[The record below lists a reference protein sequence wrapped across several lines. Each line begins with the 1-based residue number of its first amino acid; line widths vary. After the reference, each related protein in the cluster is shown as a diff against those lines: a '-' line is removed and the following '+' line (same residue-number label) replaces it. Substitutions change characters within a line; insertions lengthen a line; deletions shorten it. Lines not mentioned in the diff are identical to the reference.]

1 MNTWI
6 WGPPAW
12 RFLHTLSFSPQAS
25 TVAPQLETFLL
36 AMGAVL
42 PCVYCRDSFH
52 AFVHRLEERAGG
64 QSLRHVIHAGRLSVW
79 MYELHELVN
88 NKLNAQVP
96 KTKNNNESLLQAFQ
110 QKRQIAFPC
119 LAKRFHVRPIAF
131 CDADVLDMIKMF
143 ALNVETRERVPP
155 EWEIFMTLMPLAVH
169 VAGGSQ
175 SLIEFTERAAANKTS
190 SSPFLRVAQE
200 EERALYDVARAHS
213 CVDGSCK

>member
-6 WGPPAW
+6 WGPPTW

-25 TVAPQLETFLL
+25 AVAPQLETFLL
-36 AMGAVL
+36 AMGSVL
-42 PCVYCRDSFH
+42 PCVYCRDSHH
-52 AFVHRLEERAGG
+52 AFVHRLQERSG
-64 QSLRHVIHAGRLSVW
+64 QSLRQVIHAGRLSVW

-96 KTKNNNESLLQAFQ
+96 KTKNNNESLLHALQ
-110 QKRQIAFPC
+110 QKRQISFPC
-119 LAKRFHVRPIAF
+119 LAKRFHVRHIAF
-131 CDADVLDMIKMF
+131 CDADVLDMMKMF
-143 ALNVETRERVPP
+143 ALNVETHERVPP

-169 VAGGSQ
+169 VAGGSTA
-175 SLIEFTERAAANKTS
+175 LVAFTEAAAANKS
-190 SSPFLRVAQE
+190 STPFLRVAKE